1 MDGQRQRSV
10 RRRRRKTRAETREK
24 SEVIL
29 IAARRPNSPASANAR
44 GRTGIAASASPHQ
57 TKKAGLVAS
66 LPYAA
71 PSPSRPAPEPRRAA
85 RIITLP
91 TGSSDQ
97 LERERQR
104 LLERLLASEGRVA
117 ISRVAD
123 EYRAA
128 GFAFPMEQ
136 EVQLK
141 LLEHLDE
148 ECARA
153 AIVALESLLGKERPI
168 KKPLFEQ
175 RLRRL
180 EEYADEAATRE
191 VAASLRRT
199 IRW

>member
-10 RRRRRKTRAETREK
+10 RRRRRKTRADAREK

-29 IAARRPNSPASANAR
+29 IAARRPNAPVSAAAR
-44 GRTGIAASASPHQ
+44 GRVGIAASASPHRAANTGTQ
-57 TKKAGLVAS
+57 ETAPRAS
-66 LPYAA
+66 V
-71 PSPSRPAPEPRRAA
+71 SPSRPPSEPRRSA
-85 RIITLP
+85 RIIEHHA
-91 TGSSDQ
+91 GHGDDV
-97 LERERQR
+97 ERERQR
-104 LLERLLASEGRVA
+104 LIERLLASEGRAA
-117 ISRVAD
+117 ISRAAD

-128 GFAFPMEQ
+128 GFAFPVEQ

-153 AIVALESLLGKERPI
+153 AIVVLEALLDKERPI
-168 KKPLFEQ
+168 KKPVFEQ

-180 EEYADEAATRE
+180 EEYADEPATRE
-191 VAASLRRT
+191 AASSLRRA

>member
-10 RRRRRKTRAETREK
+10 RKRRRKTRADVREK

-29 IAARRPNSPASANAR
+29 IAARRPNAPVSMAAKAR
-44 GRTGIAASASPHQ
+44 IAASASPQ
-57 TKKAGLVAS
+57 REAS
-66 LPYAA
+66 LTRETSASQPP
-71 PSPSRPAPEPRRAA
+71 PSPSRPAPEPRRSA
-85 RIITLP
+85 RIIQLP
-91 TGSSDQ
+91 TGNSDD

-104 LLERLLASEGRVA
+104 LLERLLSSEGRVA
-117 ISRVAD
+117 ISRAAN

-128 GFAFPMEQ
+128 GFTFPVEQ

-153 AIVALESLLGKERPI
+153 AIVALEELLDLEAPI
-168 KKPLFEQ
+168 KKPVFEQ

-191 VAASLRRT
+191 AAASLRRT